1 MTARATLTMAVAL
14 FACPFALGDGLPVL
28 GVDVGS
34 TGISEPDGSGRL
46 VTIPAG
52 PSTVLAKVAELGG
65 RVRSSRLLP
74 GNVTIPAVAYDATPG
89 GLSGNG
95 RTLVLITPRVA
106 FPRSRTPL
114 MVIETRRMRVVRRLT
129 LRGDFSIDAV
139 SFDGRTAYLIQYPYP
154 KNPERYRVRALNLAS
169 GRLFRKPVL
178 DPAKPNEKMN
188 GAPVTRVS
196 SSGGRFAYTL
206 YGAEHPFI
214 HALDTARRTARCIDL
229 PVGTDA
235 WTSHLVLDEQAATIT
250 VTRPNISPIVLGTGP
265 SLTPKVP
272 KA

>member
-1 MTARATLTMAVAL
+1 MSARAILTTVVAL
-14 FACPFALGDGLPVL
+14 SVCPYASGDGLPVL

-34 TGISEPDGSGRL
+34 TGISEPDGSGRF

-52 PSTVLAKVAELGG
+52 PNTVLAKVAELGG

-74 GNVTIPAVAYDATPG
+74 GNVTIPAVAYDVTPG

-106 FPRSRTPL
+106 FPRSNTPL
-114 MVIETRRMRVVRRLT
+114 MVIETRHMRLARRLT
-129 LRGDFSIDAV
+129 LRGDFSLDAV
-139 SFDGRTAYLIQYPYP
+139 SPDGRTAYLIQYPYP
-154 KNPERYRVRALNLAS
+154 KNPQRYRVRALNLTS
-169 GRLFRKPVL
+169 GRLFRKPIL

-188 GAPVTRVS
+188 GSPVTRVS

-206 YGAEHPFI
+206 YGAKHPFI

-229 PVGTDA
+229 PAGTDA
-235 WTSHLVLDEQAATIT
+235 WTSRLVLDEQAGTVT
-250 VTRPNISPIVLGTGP
+250 VTRPNVSPIVLGTRP
-265 SLTPKVP
+265 SLTPTLP